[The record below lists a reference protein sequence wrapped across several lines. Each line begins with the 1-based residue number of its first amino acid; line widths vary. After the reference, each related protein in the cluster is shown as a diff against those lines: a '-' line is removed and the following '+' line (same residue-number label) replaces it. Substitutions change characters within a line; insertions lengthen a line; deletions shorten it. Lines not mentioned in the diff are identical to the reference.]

1 MRKILSLA
9 VCFLLLCGSVAHAE
23 LKVGVFDAQIV
34 FTKSDALKQ
43 AQADMKKNYS
53 GKKAA
58 LETKRKELEKLGAS
72 LGTTP
77 SETQKADFFRLQ
89 NEYNNSAN
97 EYVRNVQ
104 ESDLKIREEMD
115 KLAVL
120 AAQDVAKNKG
130 LNMILDSTGAVYYDP
145 SMDVTNDMLDAI
157 NRVWKTARKTK

>member
-23 LKVGVFDAQIV
+23 LKVGVYNAEIM
-34 FTKSDALKQ
+34 FTKSDAMKQ
-43 AQADMKKNYS
+43 AQAEMKKNYG
-53 GKKAA
+53 GKQTA
-58 LETKRKELEKLGAS
+58 LENKRKELEKLGAS
-72 LGTTP
+72 LGTAPTDA
-77 SETQKADFFRLQ
+77 QKADFFRLQ

-104 ESDLKIREEMD
+104 ESDRKIREEMD
-115 KLAVL
+115 RLAVL

-130 LNMILDSTGAVYYDP
+130 LNMILDSTAAVYHDP

>member
-1 MRKILSLA
+1 MHKILSLA
-9 VCFLLLCGSVAHAE
+9 ICFLLLCGSVAHAE
-23 LKVGVFDAQIV
+23 MNVGVFDAQVV

-53 GKKAA
+53 GKKTA

-72 LGTTP
+72 LSASAT
-77 SETQKADFFRLQ
+77 EAQKADFFRLQ

-115 KLAVL
+115 KMAVL
-120 AAQDVAKNKG
+120 AAQDVAKSKG
-130 LNMILDSTGAVYYDP
+130 LNIILDSTSAVYYDTT
-145 SMDVTNDMLDAI
+145 MDVTDDMLAAI
-157 NRVWKTARKTK
+157 NRVWKSARKSK